1 MLRGL
6 LPVSLPI
13 TVSGIE
19 KCFVGTCCAV
29 SEIRQFVVSNGSGVG
44 KGRKI
49 CCRCFIFFKKK
60 LLGKQDEAHK
70 LDRLFLPRRRRRSM
84 EKFGKTSKGKKSRTH
99 KKMLGEGVSL
109 SLLYF
114 KVFLGTRRDGGAE
127 RKKTR
132 RYCLRVPR
140 KKFG

>member
-29 SEIRQFVVSNGSGVG
+29 SEIRQFVVANGSGVG
-44 KGRKI
+44 RGRKI
-49 CCRCFIFFKKK
+49 CCPCFIFLKK

-70 LDRLFLPRRRRRSM
+70 LDRHFLPRRRRRSM
-84 EKFGKTSKGKKSRTH
+84 EKFGKTSKGKKSRAH
-99 KKMLGEGVSL
+99 KKMLSEGVSL
-109 SLLYF
+109 SPLYF

-132 RYCLRVPR
+132 RY
-140 KKFG
+140 